1 MSPSGIELSAMKI
14 DIKGTAMVW
23 IKGGTVDIN
32 PGGGSV
38 SGKSATDISNVE
50 AAADA
55 EEFKGYGSNETLEK
69 ILSEKNEESVFNKDV
84 EAVQLADANFS
95 FENLEDAF
103 RTTLWNDTGLTPEE
117 VPEVLGES
125 IKESIKEG
133 AQSVVD
139 NGPTVLG
146 AAALSV
152 PHPMVKAGLSA
163 SSVVAGV
170 AQDVENE
177 NVNNIAGSGTGEF
190 TQKVLEKI
198 PATKHIAEQ
207 VGFGV
212 SESISRNIGS
222 DDEQ

>member
-1 MSPSGIELSAMKI
+1 
-14 DIKGTAMVW
+14 KGTAMVW

-55 EEFKGYGSNETLEK
+55 EEFEGYGSNETLEK

-117 VPEVLGES
+117 VPEALGES

-146 AAALSV
+146 AAALIV

-163 SSVVAGV
+163 SSVGV
-170 AQDVENE
+170 VQDIKNE
-177 NVNNIAGSGTGEF
+177 GINNSVGSAVGIVI
-190 TQKVLEKI
+190 QKRLEK
-198 PATKHIAEQ
+198 
-207 VGFGV
+207 VGV
-212 SESISRNIGS
+212 PESISDGIGFGASEVTSRNMG
-222 DDEQ
+222 DDDAQEE